1 MLNPG
6 PRSVAVRPAAGGY
19 ILIEA
24 LITVLIFAI
33 GLLGVVG
40 LQTVALSSSSISNM
54 RTEATVLAMDMADRM
69 RANLGAA
76 DGTPG
81 AGYDGA
87 APVDNACRSIYAA
100 AVQGAPTA
108 CTPEELAADDMLDW
122 LDQVQ
127 QSLPAGEGAVCID
140 STPDDGDEA
149 ADPDCDGLGD
159 AYAIKVWWS
168 QRATRDLDAAEPMRF
183 AMTVRP

>member
-1 MLNPG
+1 MLNTSL
-6 PRSVAVRPAAGGY
+6 RSVASRRADGGY

-40 LQTVALSSSSISNM
+40 LQAVALSSSSISNM
-54 RTEATVLAMDMADRM
+54 RTEATVLAIDMADRM
-69 RANLGAA
+69 RANRGAA
-76 DGTPG
+76 DGTVG

-87 APVDNACRSIYAA
+87 GPAANACRSVYAGDVEA
-100 AVQGAPTA
+100 APLA
-108 CTPEELAADDMLDW
+108 CTPEELAADDMFDW

-127 QSLPAGEGAVCID
+127 RSLPAGEGVVCID
-140 STPDDGDEA
+140 STPDDGDDA
-149 ADPDCDGLGD
+149 GDADCDGLGD
-159 AYAIKVWWS
+159 AYAIKIWWS
-168 QRATRDLDAAEPMRF
+168 QRATRDLDAEVLRF

>member
-1 MLNPG
+1 MLNRG
-6 PRSVAVRPAAGGY
+6 LRSVAPRRADGGY

-40 LQTVALSSSSISNM
+40 LQAVALSSSSISNM
-54 RTEATVLAMDMADRM
+54 RTEATVLATDMADRM
-69 RANLGAA
+69 RANRGAA
-76 DGTPG
+76 DGTLG
-81 AGYDGA
+81 AGYDDPAPA
-87 APVDNACRSIYAA
+87 ANACRSTYAG
-100 AVQGAPTA
+100 AVEGAPGA
-108 CTPEELAADDMLDW
+108 CTPEELAADDLFDW

-127 QSLPAGEGAVCID
+127 QSLPAGEGVVCID
-140 STPDDGDEA
+140 STPDDGDDAGA
-149 ADPDCDGLGD
+149 AECDGVGD

-168 QRATRDLDAAEPMRF
+168 QRSTRDLDAELLRF

>member
-6 PRSVAVRPAAGGY
+6 LRSAAPRRADGGY

-40 LQTVALSSSSISNM
+40 LQAVALSSSSISNM
-54 RTEATVLAMDMADRM
+54 RTEATVLATDMADRM
-69 RANLGAA
+69 RANRGAA

-81 AGYDGA
+81 VGYDDA
-87 APVDNACRSIYAA
+87 APAANACRSVYAG
-100 AVQGAPTA
+100 AVEGAPAA
-108 CTPEELAADDMLDW
+108 CTPEELAADDMSDW

-127 QSLPAGEGAVCID
+127 QSLPAGEGVVCID
-140 STPDDGDEA
+140 STPDDGDDAGA
-149 ADPDCDGLGD
+149 AGCDGVGD
-159 AYAIKVWWS
+159 AYAIKIWWS
-168 QRATRDLDAAEPMRF
+168 QRATRDLDAEVPRF
-183 AMTVRP
+183 VMTVRP

>member
-1 MLNPG
+1 MLNHD
-6 PRSVAVRPAAGGY
+6 VRCAAPPAAAGY

-40 LQTVALSSSSISNM
+40 LQTVALSSSSVSNM

-81 AGYDGA
+81 AGYDEPA
-87 APVDNACRSIYAA
+87 AADNACRSIYAA
-100 AVQGAPTA
+100 AVQGAPAA
-108 CTPEELAADDMLDW
+108 CTPAELAADDMLDW
-122 LDQVQ
+122 LDQVG
-127 QSLPAGEGAVCID
+127 QSLPGGAGMVCID
-140 STPDDGDEA
+140 STPDDGDDA
-149 ADPDCDGLGD
+149 ASPDCDGLGD
-159 AYAIKVWWS
+159 SYAIKVWWS
-168 QRATRDLDAAEPMRF
+168 QRSTRDLDAPVMRF
-183 AMTVRP
+183 AMAVRQ